1 MKENNVLSRF
11 FAELLSHGVFSGF
24 GELPEYVAI
33 VFSFSDA
40 QFVYKAIVMCKII
53 GQ

>member
-1 MKENNVLSRF
+1 MLSRF

-24 GELPEYVAI
+24 GELPEYFAI

-40 QFVYKAIVMCKII
+40 QFEYHSAIVMCKII